1 MTPTGILF
9 LILLIGGALGFM
21 GLLTW
26 ADRRTRKED

>member
-1 MTPTGILF
+1 MTEEGILF

>member
-1 MTPTGILF
+1 MTEEGILF
-9 LILLIGGALGFM
+9 LILLIGGSLGFM